1 MPIPTSRNALGPS
14 AFATRHLIIGHSEV
28 PREIR
33 DALVEG
39 RTIEA
44 AFLLVN
50 QLGLSMRDACELVK

>member
-1 MPIPTSRNALGPS
+1 MPTTFTALEDS
-14 AFATRHLIIGHSEV
+14 TLATRHLLIGHPEV

-33 DALVEG
+33 EALAEG

-50 QLGLSMRDACELVK
+50 DFGLSMRDACELVR